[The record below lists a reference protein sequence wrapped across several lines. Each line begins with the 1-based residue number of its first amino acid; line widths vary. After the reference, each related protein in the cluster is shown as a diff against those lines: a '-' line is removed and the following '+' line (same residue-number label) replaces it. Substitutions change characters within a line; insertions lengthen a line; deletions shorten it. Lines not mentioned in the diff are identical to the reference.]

1 MLFLSGRHN
10 IWPVDLG
17 AICSKKYMSQNG
29 IHSSVDKQGIRNFLV
44 LRTVSLFN
52 SSNTNMLYDQAKG
65 CFLRGRHN
73 IWPVNLGDICS
84 ISLLALTTHILQC
97 PDVHCGLF
105 GEGTR
110 LIVIEVFS
118 SESALAQIASS
129 SL

>member
-52 SSNTNMLYDQAKG
+52 SSNTNMIHDQAGG

-110 LIVIEVFS
+110 LIAIEVFS
-118 SESALAQIASS
+118 SGSALAQIASS